1 MSPARRVRAS
11 GYEGLD
17 LPLPYCADSEGGWRP
32 SSLGVNI
39 KMVSVAL
46 VGAGYWG
53 RKLLPKFRAAP
64 DCSVDVVCDLDAGL
78 RREIENAFPGTPTTA
93 SYDDVLKNPDISAVV
108 LVTPPATHFA
118 LGNKALEAGKHIWIE
133 KPLALRVAE
142 GKKLVET
149 AQAKGSVLFVDHTF
163 LYDRAIR
170 MAHDLIASGEMG
182 SIYHVFLQRL
192 NLGRIKR
199 DSNVWWNSAPHDVSI
214 LLYLLK
220 GRPVSVA
227 LHGYRY
233 LQNDVEDL
241 NMATVE
247 MSDGASAFIY
257 HNWLFPEN
265 TAKLTVIGSKK
276 LLTYEGKFD
285 KRAATLYEY
294 ATGERAGAGAS
305 QEMANTI
312 PSKII
317 AEHQLEGV
325 ASEEPLAVAVGDFL
339 DSIRRRGAPLSD
351 GEFSLK
357 VLAVLEAGEQSLR
370 SGGKKIPVEI

>member
-1 MSPARRVRAS
+1 
-11 GYEGLD
+11 
-17 LPLPYCADSEGGWRP
+17 
-32 SSLGVNI
+32 
-39 KMVSVAL
+39 MVSVAL

-53 RKLLPKFRAAP
+53 RKLLPKFLAAP

-78 RREIENAFPGTPTTA
+78 RREIEKAFPGTPTTA

-118 LGNKALEAGKHIWIE
+118 LGSKALDTGKHIWIE

-142 GKKLVET
+142 GRKLVAT

-182 SIYHVFLQRL
+182 DIYHVFLQRL

-265 TAKLTVIGSKK
+265 SAKLTVIGSKK

-294 ATGERAGAGAS
+294 ATGERAGGGAS

-339 DSIRRRGAPLSD
+339 DSIRARRAPVSD
-351 GEFSLK
+351 GAFSLK
-357 VLAVLEAGEQSLR
+357 VLAVLEAGELSLR
-370 SGGKKIPVEI
+370 SGGKKTPVDI

>member
-1 MSPARRVRAS
+1 
-11 GYEGLD
+11 
-17 LPLPYCADSEGGWRP
+17 
-32 SSLGVNI
+32 
-39 KMVSVAL
+39 MVSVAL

-53 RKLLPKFRAAP
+53 RKLLPKFLAAP

-78 RREIENAFPGTPTTA
+78 RREIEKAFPGTPTTA

-118 LGNKALEAGKHIWIE
+118 LGSKALEAGKHIWIE
-133 KPLALRVAE
+133 KPLALRLAE

-149 AQAKGSVLFVDHTF
+149 AQARESVLFVDHTF

-182 SIYHVFLQRL
+182 NVYHVFLQRL

-294 ATGERAGAGAS
+294 ATGERAGGAAS
-305 QEMANTI
+305 PEMANTI
-312 PSKII
+312 PSKIV

-339 DSIRRRGAPLSD
+339 DSIRGRRTPVSD

>member
-1 MSPARRVRAS
+1 M
-11 GYEGLD
+11 
-17 LPLPYCADSEGGWRP
+17 
-32 SSLGVNI
+32 NI
-39 KMVSVAL
+39 SVAL

-64 DCSVDVVCDLDAGL
+64 DCSVARVCDLDAGY
-78 RREIENAFPGTPTTA
+78 RAEIEKAFPGTPTTA
-93 SYDDVLKNPDISAVV
+93 SYDDVLKDPNVAAVV
-108 LVTPPATHFA
+108 LVTPPATHFS
-118 LGNKALEAGKHIWIE
+118 LGRKALEAGKHIWIE
-133 KPLALRVAE
+133 KPLALRLSE
-142 GKKLVET
+142 GKQLVEM
-149 AQAKGSVLFVDHTF
+149 AQRKGTVLFVDHTF

-170 MAHDLIASGEMG
+170 MAHDLISDGEMG
-182 SIYHVFLQRL
+182 DVYHVFLQRL

-227 LHGYRY
+227 LQGYRY
-233 LQNDVEDL
+233 LQSDVEDL
-241 NMATVE
+241 NMATIE

-257 HNWLFPEN
+257 HNWLYPEN

-294 ATGERAGAGAS
+294 ATGEQVGGAGAS
-305 QEMANTI
+305 QELANTI

-317 AEHQLEGV
+317 AERKLEGI
-325 ASEEPLAVAVGDFL
+325 AAEEPLAMAVGDFL
-339 DSIRRRGAPLSD
+339 DSIRQRRAPVSD
-351 GEFSLK
+351 GNFSLK
-357 VLAVLEAGEQSLR
+357 VLAVLEAAEQSLR
-370 SGGKKIPVEI
+370 SGGKKIPIEI

>member
-1 MSPARRVRAS
+1 MK
-11 GYEGLD
+11 
-17 LPLPYCADSEGGWRP
+17 
-32 SSLGVNI
+32 I
-39 KMVSVAL
+39 SVAL

-64 DCSVDVVCDLDAGL
+64 DCSVATVCDLDAGY
-78 RREIENAFPGTPTTA
+78 RAEIEKTFPGTPTTA
-93 SYDDVLKNPDISAVV
+93 SYEDVLKDPKIDAVL
-108 LVTPPATHFA
+108 LVTPPATHFS
-118 LGNKALEAGKHIWIE
+118 LGRKAIEAGKHIWIE
-133 KPLALRVAE
+133 KPLALRLAE
-142 GKKLVET
+142 GKQMVELAEKKKT
-149 AQAKGSVLFVDHTF
+149 VLFVVHTF

-170 MAHDLIASGEMG
+170 MAHDMIGSGEMG
-182 SIYHVFLQRL
+182 DVHHVFLQRL

-220 GRPVSVA
+220 GRPASVA

-233 LQNDVEDL
+233 LQPDVEDL
-241 NMATVE
+241 NMAAVE

-276 LLTYEGKFD
+276 MLTYEGKFD

-294 ATGERAGAGAS
+294 ATGPEVTGGAS
-305 QEMANTI
+305 QELANTI

-325 ASEEPLAVAVGDFL
+325 ASEEPLAAAVADFL
-339 DSIRRRGAPLSD
+339 GSIRERRAPVSD
-351 GEFSLK
+351 GNFSLK
-357 VLAVLEAGEQSLR
+357 VLAVLEAAEQSLR
-370 SGGKKIPVEI
+370 SGGKKIAIEL